1 MKCPTCGED
10 VVDLARCENCGTPM
24 PGEEKTQVPSE
35 DQKPQAAFAKPGET
49 ETRDG
54 EPPRQ
59 NEVYSFDQDLEFA
72 DADALLEDKPIE
84 TVNGGPAAAD
94 WSNQNPSG
102 QAGTTE
108 PTPEE
113 YIHETT
119 AQAPPGTGVIQP
131 SDYSDGKPQPIPA
144 MPHSPQPSQP
154 AAVQNAGTRPNAVY
168 PPMPDFQARKIGI
181 KQPEG
186 LSVSQFRNPPQDIV
200 PPVPAGYNQTPQAIP
215 RAPLPTREGPASII
229 HQNKGFNSF
238 VQPEIPQQ
246 NVPSPFMD
254 TPGSNTGEVTSYDFQ
269 PSIYY
274 KQALGDSQTDEV
286 FHREDVYAQK
296 IENQPNVEKDDG
308 FIPPSFARSLD
319 NSGFTGLR
327 TGSPAKPSSAQI
339 AYQSANP
346 RRDDYRDKNRTK
358 IISVIFQIAFILLA
372 VSSFFLMDVFA
383 TINSGLNPYDQL
395 KTMRYLV
402 FILITIA
409 SVSSLFIKNL
419 AGRLPILIPLMLVIT
434 GLFLYGTASLKIV
447 IKPDKTSNF
456 FIIKTGNPIT
466 IVEDDSFDATE
477 PVVSSGGTK
486 ALYSK
491 RVYEA
496 ESTAHR
502 IGLIEFGTQNK
513 GITSNLKDTQ
523 LAVNGNFQ
531 WFDDDSIIFSD
542 LKIEL
547 PTEMNN
553 PVLMASKNELYFD
566 FTSTFNIFNLQNGIA
581 AQHYQFTSKLPF
593 SLYLKQ
599 IVNKSE
605 NTILMQLSRIYTSP
619 DKAEYHFTFNQKTG
633 LIAACYMGGI
643 WLIDPATGISKK
655 ITRGGDIGYPY
666 LDTWPEFNS
675 EGNKIFFVR
684 TRIGEKI
691 DNDILQLGATAALNV
706 DEPLL
711 PASVTNDIY
720 NYLNFSVSPG
730 GRFLAAWMFAYQD
743 TGATRDEAA
752 LVLFDMKLNKHIKIY
767 PLEPDYR
774 TTDQFVSNI
783 DWSRKGNFILIQI
796 NRLLHSS
803 IKRIDI
809 PEEISAIDKK

>member
-1 MKCPTCGED
+1 
-10 VVDLARCENCGTPM
+10 M
-24 PGEEKTQVPSE
+24 PSEEKTQLPSG
-35 DQKPQAAFAKPGET
+35 DQKPQAAFAKPEET

-72 DADALLEDKPIE
+72 DADTLLEDKPIE
-84 TVNGGPAAAD
+84 TVNGGPAAAE

-102 QAGTTE
+102 QAGATE

-119 AQAPPGTGVIQP
+119 PQAPPVTGVIQS
-131 SDYSDGKPQPIPA
+131 SDYSDGKPHPTPA

-154 AAVQNAGTRPNAVY
+154 AAVQNAGMRPNAVY

-181 KQPEG
+181 EQPEG

-200 PPVPAGYNQTPQAIP
+200 PPVPAGSNQAPQAIP

-229 HQNKGFNSF
+229 HQGRGFNSF
-238 VQPEIPQQ
+238 VQPEIPRQ
-246 NVPSPFMD
+246 NVHSPFIND
-254 TPGSNTGEVTSYDFQ
+254 PGSGAGEITSYDFQ

-274 KQALGDSQTDEV
+274 KQALGDSAADRS
-286 FHREDVYAQK
+286 FHREDIYAQK
-296 IENQPNVEKDDG
+296 IENQQEAEKEER
-308 FIPPSFARSLD
+308 FIPPSFARSFD
-319 NSGFTGLR
+319 NSSSTDLR
-327 TGSPAKPSSAQI
+327 TESPVRTSSAQSV
-339 AYQSANP
+339 YQSSKS
-346 RRDDYRDKNRTK
+346 RHGDYQDKNRNK

-372 VSSFFLMDVFA
+372 VSLFFLMDVFA

-395 KTMRYLV
+395 KTTRYLV
-402 FILITIA
+402 FILMAIA
-409 SVSSLFIKNL
+409 SISSLFIKNL

-434 GLFLYGTASLKIV
+434 GLFIYGTASLKIV
-447 IKPDKTSNF
+447 IKPDKTNNF
-456 FIIKTGNPIT
+456 FVIKTGNPIT

-477 PVVSSGGTK
+477 PAISSEGAQ

-491 RVYEA
+491 RVYGA
-496 ESTAHR
+496 ESPAHH

-531 WFDDDSIIFSD
+531 WYDGNSVIFSD

-566 FTSTFNIFNLQNGIA
+566 FTSTFNIFSLQSGIA
-581 AQHYQFTSKLPF
+581 MQHYQFTSKLPF

-599 IVNKSE
+599 MVNKSE
-605 NTILMQLSRIYTSP
+605 NTILMQLSMIYTSP
-619 DKAEYHFTFNQKTG
+619 DKAEYHFAFNQKTG
-633 LIAACYMGGI
+633 MIAACYMGGI
-643 WLIDPATGISKK
+643 WLIDPASGISKK
-655 ITRGGDIGYPY
+655 ITRGGDIENPY
-666 LDTWPEFNS
+666 LDTWPEFNQ

-691 DNDILQLGATAALNV
+691 DNDILQLDTAVSLNA

-711 PASVTNDIY
+711 PAFVTNDIY

-730 GRFLAAWMFAYQD
+730 GRFLAAWVFAYQD

-767 PLEPDYR
+767 TLEPDDR
-774 TTDQFVSNI
+774 TTDQFVSYI

-809 PEEISAIDKK
+809 PEEISTIDKN